1 MRIPITNDKHIPGVA
16 LQADAT
22 VESGAA
28 PDPARRGFL
37 KAAPLGALLVAAAGV
52 AKAAPAVA
60 PVTAD
65 PAQKRGYHE
74 TEHIRL
80 YYRTAAYW

>member
-1 MRIPITNDKHIPGVA
+1 MRRAIMDDNARPAVA
-16 LQADAT
+16 PPA
-22 VESGAA
+22 VA

-37 KAAPLGALLVAAAGV
+37 KAAPLGALLVVAAEA
-52 AKAAPAVA
+52 ARAAPADA
-60 PVTAD
+60 PVPPD

-74 TEHIRL
+74 TDHIRD